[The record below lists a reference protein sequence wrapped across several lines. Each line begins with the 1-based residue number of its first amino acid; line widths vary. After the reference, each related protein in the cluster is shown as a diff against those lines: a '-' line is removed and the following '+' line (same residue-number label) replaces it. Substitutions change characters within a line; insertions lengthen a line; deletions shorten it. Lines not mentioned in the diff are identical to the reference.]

1 MASRLPWPGFLRR
14 LFSLAQKEPALLLPF
29 DWVKEKVP
37 IQGWRYLGLR
47 EVEVEKIAGSVD
59 RYDDFTR
66 AFLPLHGEDARQ
78 KRIEEAMERGE
89 VLPPV
94 KLYKLGEV
102 YFVVDGHHRV
112 AAARKTGAKYI
123 DAEVVEFLVDIPLS
137 PTDREKDILLKAEYA
152 AFLRQTRLKELRPEA
167 EIILTELS
175 GYRKLLEHIDVHR
188 YFRGIEEKREIPYEE
203 AVVSWYDRVYRPI
216 VDAVR
221 RTGILKKF
229 PGRTEADLYVWLSE
243 HIYYLAKEKGAALD
257 LEKIAREFAE
267 KYGAKLRS

>member
-243 HIYYLAKEKGAALD
+243 HIYYLAKEKGVALD

-267 KYGAKLRS
+267 KYGAKLRG